1 MNCGMVREDPV
12 SKAFRRL
19 SEGAGREAATPPTG
33 NRLMD
38 LVSLALW
45 TLALALAGLGMFA
58 LFEGWLLPDG

>member
-1 MNCGMVREDPV
+1 MVREDPV

-19 SEGAGREAATPPTG
+19 LEGAGREAAAPPTG

-38 LVSLALW
+38 LVSFALW
-45 TLALALAGLGMFA
+45 TLALALVGLGIFA